1 MERTAA
7 KPKPAWTKY
16 SSGSRV
22 DHFAWWC
29 ETYLI
34 QSIDQ
39 FANEPLILEPWQI
52 DFMGEALAMESAD
65 GLTPKW
71 RSLAL
76 CVSRKNGKTALL
88 AGYALYSLLTDDTQ
102 PEILL
107 AAASDKQAGRLF
119 DACTA
124 YIRKNP
130 ELAAQVVLRDYIGE
144 IARADGGGKIL
155 RMASDPNTLH
165 GYSPSLVVADELAFW
180 TKPMQRKAW
189 AALTTGGGARK
200 KTQTMTIST
209 AGDANERDTSI
220 LGSMVNRNEAVGDV
234 EKTPGLTISRNHDA
248 ATLIYNYSAPTKDPT
263 DIAAMQLANPASWIT
278 DDYLQRQANNPEISI
293 EEVLQLHGCVWVAG
307 SSAWIS
313 ADWWNNAIERD
324 AKIPDGARV
333 SIGIDVGIVH
343 DATACVVAYQRP
355 DDEKV
360 LIEAKIWTPQPGKNV
375 DLADVEAHLRELTAR
390 FAVAGVFYDPR
401 FFERSAQAL
410 DDEGVTMVTMVQSS
424 AIMADAYQAFYS
436 MLGEGR
442 IIHAGNDV
450 ELAAHVLSTAA
461 AQTDRGWKISKIRQ
475 RQRIDA
481 LVAAVMANYGAI
493 LQTEGEQSAPGFYAF

>member
-1 MERTAA
+1 MARTAA
-7 KPKPAWTKY
+7 KSRPKWSEY
-16 SSGSRV
+16 SPGSRV

-29 ETYLI
+29 EANLI
-34 QSIDQ
+34 QSVDQ
-39 FANEPLILEPWQI
+39 FAGMPLVLEPWQI
-52 DFMGEALAMESAD
+52 HFMGEALAMESAD

-71 RSLAL
+71 SSVAL

-88 AGYALYSLLTDDTQ
+88 AAYALYSLLTDETQ

-119 DACTA
+119 DACTSF
-124 YIRKNP
+124 IRKNP
-130 ELAAQVVLRDYIGE
+130 NLGAVTVVRDYIGE

-165 GYSPSLVVADELAFW
+165 GYSPSLVVADELHAW
-180 TKPMQRKAW
+180 TKPTQRKAW
-189 AALTTGGGARK
+189 AALTTGGGARL
-200 KTQTMTIST
+200 KTQTFTITT

-220 LGSMVNRNEAVGDV
+220 LGRMVSRNEAVGDV

-248 ATLIYNYSAPTKDPT
+248 ATLIYNYSAPTKDPS
-263 DIAAMQLANPASWIT
+263 DIPNMRLANPASWIT
-278 DDYLQRQANNPEISI
+278 DDYLTRQAANPELSV

-307 SSAWIS
+307 SSAWIT

-333 SIGIDVGIVH
+333 SIGVDVGIVH

-375 DLADVEAHLRELTAR
+375 DLGVVEAHLRTLVER
-390 FAVAGVFYDPR
+390 FTVAGVFYDPR
-401 FFERSAQAL
+401 FFERSAQTL
-410 DDEGVTMVTMVQSS
+410 DEEGVTMVTMVQSS
-424 AIMADAYQAFYS
+424 ATMADAYQHFFAAMS
-436 MLGEGR
+436 EGR
-442 IIHAGNDV
+442 IVHAGDDA
-450 ELAAHVLSTAA
+450 ELAAHVLGTSAV
-461 AQTDRGWKISKIRQ
+461 QTDRGWRVSKTRQ

-481 LVAAVMANYGAI
+481 LVAAVMATYGAAI
-493 LQTEGEQSAPGFYAF
+493 MTEGEQAVPGFFAF